1 MVYPEAEK
9 EVPELLDGDVNTV
22 WEVPFD
28 VESTDKPEVDI
39 SFNNY
44 TSINGIMIH
53 RGQQE
58 NRASR
63 VTITVWAWDWD
74 ANTLM
79 PEEICSKA
87 LLVGSE
93 DMYYYFDYK
102 KDYVWY
108 VSVKLEASD
117 GKDSV
122 SLAEIGAY

>member
-1 MVYPEAEK
+1 
-9 EVPELLDGDVNTV
+9 
-22 WEVPFD
+22 
-28 VESTDKPEVDI
+28 
-39 SFNNY
+39 
-44 TSINGIMIH
+44 MIH

-87 LLVGSE
+87 LIVGSE